1 MSRRDWTR
9 ARRRIGSAIRPGNAP
24 YAAMSASP
32 DYLDH
37 LIDLLAPLGPVTIR
51 RMFGGAGLYHDG
63 VMFALVA
70 EDRLYLKADDG
81 NRHAFEA
88 EGLAPFTYESRGK
101 RAVMS
106 YYEPPADALEDAE
119 ILSRWARGAFAA
131 ALRARAKARRKTLGK
146 G

>member
-1 MSRRDWTR
+1 
-9 ARRRIGSAIRPGNAP
+9 
-24 YAAMSASP
+24 MSASP

-81 NRHAFEA
+81 NRRAFEA
-88 EGLAPFTYESRGK
+88 EGLAAFTYETKGK

-106 YYEPPADALEDAE
+106 YYEPPADAFEDAE
-119 ILSRWARGAFAA
+119 ILSRWAQGAVAA
-131 ALRARAKARRKTLGK
+131 AHRGRHRKTGRKTLGQ

>member
-1 MSRRDWTR
+1 
-9 ARRRIGSAIRPGNAP
+9 
-24 YAAMSASP
+24 MSASP

-37 LIDLLAPLGPVTIR
+37 LIDLLDPLGPVTIR

-81 NRHAFEA
+81 NRDAFEA
-88 EGLAPFTYESRGK
+88 EGLEPFTYESRGK

-106 YYEPPADALEDAE
+106 YYEPPVDALEDAE
-119 ILSRWARGAFAA
+119 ILCRWARGAFEA
-131 ALRARAKARRKTLGK
+131 ALRARAKTGRKTLGK

>member
-1 MSRRDWTR
+1 
-9 ARRRIGSAIRPGNAP
+9 
-24 YAAMSASP
+24 MSASP

-37 LIDLLAPLGPVTIR
+37 LIDLLEPLGPVTIR

-63 VMFALVA
+63 LMFALVA

-81 NRHAFEA
+81 NREAFEA
-88 EGLAPFTYESRGK
+88 EGLEPFTYESRGK

-106 YYEPPADALEDAE
+106 YYEPPADALEDGD
-119 ILSRWARGAFAA
+119 ILCQWARGAFEA
-131 ALRARAKARRKTLGK
+131 ALRTRAKTGRKRRVK